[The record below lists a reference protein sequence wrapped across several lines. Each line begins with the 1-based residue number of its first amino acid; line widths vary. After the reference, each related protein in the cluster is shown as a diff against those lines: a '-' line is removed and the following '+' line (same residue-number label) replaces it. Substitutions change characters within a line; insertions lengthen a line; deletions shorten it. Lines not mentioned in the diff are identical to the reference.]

1 MQIEAIETATAEP
14 SRAAFTVDPKAL
26 ETAAAFLSKRV
37 TERRNTF
44 PILACVMIEADAGG
58 TVTLAGT
65 DTDQIARVT
74 LAANVETPGAV
85 CVDAAALADAA
96 AKIRKGG
103 AGEVRIA
110 DNGRA
115 DQWNGNK
122 GPHNVTVTAG
132 RAAFALKALPADDF
146 PRTVTPTVDEAL
158 SAFTVPAARFLSDL
172 AALAPCVSTEETR
185 YYLNGVAFQIRQLGG
200 RDRLSM
206 VATDGHNIGAVSRPI
221 PVGAEALADS
231 ILPRKAVANLR
242 HAAKLAPDCEA
253 IAVEFEGD
261 RAARF
266 TLGPVMIETKL
277 IDGTFPDWTRPFEG
291 SLTPIADA
299 AAPLFPELVA
309 GAPLASMAKLEK
321 GAGQAVEWQEAA
333 SGRIGAVPA
342 DPDMV
347 FGCMNVAAIG
357 EPVKGYRYGY
367 EHDRDTATRY
377 LVGQAERRHGPIPF
391 AWSKRLQVEGGEAM
405 GLTIGETKWI
415 PGEYVER
422 PNWETLVVES
432 VYIEGRT
439 EWCEGAYSVLMP
451 REDRRQLRAD
461 VTLEID
467 GDATVYPI
475 ATNSGGKIH
484 LSADQV
490 RNIAGDS
497 VFETLALTIA
507 GKVVY
512 VLAWLFAQGD
522 SRFLTVRSDGRCFAG
537 KDAWKAQ
544 YLTREQVEAAL
555 RGEEVTEAVE
565 ICPPEPAESD
575 SGPCVVAEAPEAP
588 EALCEAVSGQDE
600 PVTIADKLPAPEAV
614 KDSLTTDPV
623 AALVARVEA
632 LEAIVATL
640 SAETG
645 APVDQRDDPTWR
657 PASNGAG
664 KLRWGVARFGGRE
677 WAESGSGRTIRFAS
691 REAAEALA
699 DNLNAPPTVAKRTAA
714 HERAI
719 RRAWAERRE
728 RNLMRAALESANAQY
743 RKLDSERELAFERVR
758 ELEVAEVR
766 LRNDLA
772 IAQQSAG
779 EAMRNAEAFARR
791 GNQHRE
797 RRRRALLNLREMR
810 GRAAHYYANWKEE
823 ARRCGEAEHA
833 ATFERQRAAVLAAQL
848 AKAQE
853 DLATAYSETELQAA
867 VAVERERAASLRAEL
882 EAARAEGEGR
892 ADGAGVAAAQA
903 AAQMARAIAAEEAV
917 AAVRADLDKE
927 RAALAAVTARNARLL
942 QSMADLTER
951 VERAEAAIAA

>member
-14 SRAAFTVDPKAL
+14 SRADFTVDPKAL

-37 TERRNTF
+37 IERRNTF

-85 CVDAAALADAA
+85 CVDAAALAEAA

-103 AGEVRIA
+103 AWEVRIT
-110 DNGRA
+110 DNGAQR
-115 DQWNGNK
+115 
-122 GPHNVTVTAG
+122 VTVKAG

-185 YYLNGVAFQIRQLGG
+185 YYLNGVAFQVRHLGG
-200 RDRLSM
+200 RDRLAM

-231 ILPRKAVANLR
+231 ILPRKAVSNLR
-242 HAAKLAPDCEA
+242 HAAKLAPGCEA

-291 SLTPIADA
+291 NLTPIADA
-299 AAPLFPELVA
+299 DAPLFPELVA

-333 SGRIGAVPA
+333 SGRIGAVPD

-347 FGCMNVAAIG
+347 FGCMNVVAIG

-391 AWSKRLQVEGGEAM
+391 AWSKRLQVEGGEAV
-405 GLTIGETKWI
+405 GLTVGETKWI

-432 VYIEGRT
+432 VYIEGRN
-439 EWCEGAYSVLMP
+439 EWCEGAYSAVMP

-522 SRFLTVRSDGRCFAG
+522 SRFLTVRNDGRCFAG
-537 KDAWKAQ
+537 KDRSKAQ

-555 RGEEVTEAVE
+555 RGEEVTEAAE
-565 ICPPEPAESD
+565 ICPSEAAGSD
-575 SGPCVVAEAPEAP
+575 SVPCSAAEAPEAP
-588 EALCEAVSGQDE
+588 EALCEAVSAPDE
-600 PVTIADKLPAPEAV
+600 PVTLADELPA
-614 KDSLTTDPV
+614 DPV

-632 LEAIVATL
+632 IEAHLAASL
-640 SAETG
+640 SVETG
-645 APVDQRDDPTWR
+645 CDLITPAGERVKTSHTPIPAVQDR
-657 PASNGAG
+657 P
-664 KLRWGVARFGGRE
+664 
-677 WAESGSGRTIRFAS
+677 
-691 REAAEALA
+691 
-699 DNLNAPPTVAKRTAA
+699 KRSAA

-719 RRAWAERRE
+719 RRAWAERKARRLAMAVAADHMRMRE
-728 RNLMRAALESANAQY
+728 HLQAVAVSAETCAKSAEAREARAIA
-743 RKLDSERELAFERVR
+743 ELADAKRAIESQR
-758 ELEVAEVR
+758 EVA
-766 LRNDLA
+766 A
-772 IAQQSAG
+772 AF
-779 EAMRNAEAFARR
+779 EAAWRTEQGKRRASTQRARR
-791 GNQHRE
+791 VT
-797 RRRRALLNLREMR
+797 ADLRHDLRKSRDNRDWWE
-810 GRAAHYYANWKEE
+810 AA
-823 ARRCGEAEHA
+823 ARRQFAKRSATEKD

-853 DLATAYSETELQAA
+853 DLATAYSEAELQAA
-867 VAVERERAASLRAEL
+867 VAVERERAASLRADL

>member
-37 TERRNTF
+37 TERRNTI
-44 PILACVMIEADAGG
+44 PILSCVMLEADAGG

-65 DTDQIARVT
+65 DQDQIARVT

-200 RDRLSM
+200 RDRLAM

-231 ILPRKAVANLR
+231 ILPHKAVANLR
-242 HAAKLAPDCEA
+242 HAAKLAPGCA
-253 IAVEFEGD
+253 AVAVEFEGD

-291 SLTPIADA
+291 NLTPIADA
-299 AAPLFPELVA
+299 DAPLFPELVA
-309 GAPLASMAKLEK
+309 GAPLAAMGKLEK

-342 DPDMV
+342 DPDMI
-347 FGCMNVAAIG
+347 FGCMNVVAVG

-391 AWSKRLQVEGGEAM
+391 AWSKRLQVEGGEAV
-405 GLTIGETKWI
+405 GLTVGETKWI

-439 EWCEGAYSVLMP
+439 EWCEGAYSVVMP

-537 KDAWKAQ
+537 KDRHKAQ

-555 RGEEVTEAVE
+555 RGEEVTEAAE
-565 ICPPEPAESD
+565 ICPSEAAGSD
-575 SGPCVVAEAPEAP
+575 SVPCSAAEAPEAP
-588 EALCEAVSGQDE
+588 EALCEAVSGPDDDLSYMGEETPEREWVCDTDYTGEQEEAE
-600 PVTIADKLPAPEAV
+600 PAA
-614 KDSLTTDPV
+614 DPV
-623 AALVARVEA
+623 AALLARVEA
-632 LEAIVATL
+632 IEAQLAATL
-640 SAETG
+640 SAEAG
-645 APVDQRDDPTWR
+645 PTPI
-657 PASNGAG
+657 PA
-664 KLRWGVARFGGRE
+664 VQGR
-677 WAESGSGRTIRFAS
+677 
-691 REAAEALA
+691 L
-699 DNLNAPPTVAKRTAA
+699 KRTAA

-719 RRAWAERRE
+719 RRAWAERKARRLAMAIADDQMRMRE
-728 RNLMRAALESANAQY
+728 QVQADLRRLDAESTSFKRAAADRLTFLHRSQDKRIASAQ
-743 RKLDSERELAFERVR
+743 R
-758 ELEVAEVR
+758 
-766 LRNDLA
+766 
-772 IAQQSAG
+772 
-779 EAMRNAEAFARR
+779 ARR
-791 GNQHRE
+791 
-797 RRRRALLNLREMR
+797 MI
-810 GRAAHYYANWKEE
+810 AA
-823 ARRCGEAEHA
+823 ARHA

-848 AKAQE
+848 AKAQD
-853 DLATAYSETELQAA
+853 DLAGAYSEAELQAA

-892 ADGAGVAAAQA
+892 ADGAGIAAAQA
-903 AAQMARAIAAEEAV
+903 AAQMARAIAAEEAT
-917 AAVRADLDKE
+917 AALRADLDRE
-927 RAALAAVTARNARLL
+927 RAALAAVTERNARLL

-951 VERAEAAIAA
+951 VTRAEAAIAA